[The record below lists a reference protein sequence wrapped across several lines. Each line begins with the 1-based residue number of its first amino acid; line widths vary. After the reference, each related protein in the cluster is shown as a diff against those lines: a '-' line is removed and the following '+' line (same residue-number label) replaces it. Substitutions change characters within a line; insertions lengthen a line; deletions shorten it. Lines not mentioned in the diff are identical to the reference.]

1 MDASTISLVATAVSG
16 STKAISGIL
25 QAYKSWKDL
34 AGNDGPAIKLR
45 LLYLETKENLGLLDT
60 LYLSSS
66 KLEISQ
72 DDIAFRNIIPH
83 LETSILEMIFMEGI
97 DLASAQ
103 AEVAKSEQLSVL
115 QKIKIFVVGNDDV
128 STKNGDSES
137 KDNESKEEQMSLVQA
152 CAFVAV
158 RISILKKLA
167 STEVAGAA
175 QANIHYRRRLQNI
188 KSALLGIV
196 NHLGEHP
203 ALKDF
208 VYNPKV

>member
-1 MDASTISLVATAVSG
+1 MDASTIGLVTTAVSG
-16 STKAISGIL
+16 SIKAIPGIL

-34 AGNDGPAIKLR
+34 AGNDGHAIKLR
-45 LLYLETKENLGLLDT
+45 LLYLEAKENLGLLDT
-60 LYLSSS
+60 LDLSSGDS
-66 KLEISQ
+66 NIAQ
-72 DDIAFRNIIPH
+72 DDIAYRNIIPH

-103 AEVAKSEQLSVL
+103 AEVAKSEQLSAL
-115 QKIKIFVVGNDDV
+115 QKVKIFFVGNANDV
-128 STKNGDSES
+128 PAENGDSES
-137 KDNESKEEQMSLVQA
+137 KEEQMNLVQA
-152 CAFVAV
+152 SAFVAV

-167 STEVAGAA
+167 STEVTGAA
-175 QANIHYRRRLQNI
+175 QAKIYYRRRLQNI

-208 VYNPKV
+208 V

>member
-1 MDASTISLVATAVSG
+1 MDASTIGLVTTAVSG
-16 STKAISGIL
+16 SIKAIPGIL

-34 AGNDGPAIKLR
+34 AGNDGHAIKLR
-45 LLYLETKENLGLLDT
+45 LLYLEAKENLGLLDT
-60 LYLSSS
+60 LDLSSGKS
-66 KLEISQ
+66 EISQ
-72 DDIAFRNIIPH
+72 RDVAFRNIIPH
-83 LETSILEMIFMEGI
+83 LETSVLEMIFMEGI
-97 DLASAQ
+97 DLASVQ

-128 STKNGDSES
+128 PAENGNS
-137 KDNESKEEQMSLVQA
+137 ESKEEQMNLVQA
-152 CAFVAV
+152 SAFVTV

-167 STEVAGAA
+167 STEVTGAA
-175 QANIHYRRRLQNI
+175 QAKIYYRRRLQNI

-208 VYNPKV
+208 V